1 MATTFQLNGTVRT
14 DRGKGAARKIR
25 ADKGIPA
32 VLYGKGTDPI
42 MLRLD
47 LREFLRTVSG
57 HAVSNMIIDIETGS
71 EDTFKALI
79 REIQVDPLTNEV
91 LHVDLNRVSL
101 TEKIEIEVPLEL
113 VGVPEGVKNFGGILQ
128 HPVRSVTVLCL
139 ATEVP
144 DKIRIDVSGL
154 LLNQAI
160 HVSEIDAGG
169 LEIVSEPHIVVASVA
184 MPAAEEVAAAPAE
197 GEAVAEAGDKP
208 SEGEKDEKSGDK
220 KTEKKEDK

>member
-1 MATTFQLNGTVRT
+1 
-14 DRGKGAARKIR
+14 
-25 ADKGIPA
+25 
-32 VLYGKGTDPI
+32 
-42 MLRLD
+42 
-47 LREFLRTVSG
+47 
-57 HAVSNMIIDIETGS
+57 VSNMIIDIETGS